1 MYEEHVGRSSPE
13 SEQKRCLWKPTDSCG
28 TAITFMSKSCHIIV
42 LKSLFYC
49 RFIVVSSLMMI
60 YTGSRGEGRS
70 WFPPFLI
77 SFTCLSLLGSFS
89 FLHQSVLFLTL
100 SSGWGPVW
108 CPVTEWFIRFFAS
121 THIWCG
127 NMDRLIKNRQQSQ
140 SESGMLLQQ
149 AVVL

>member
-1 MYEEHVGRSSPE
+1 MKEEAGSH
-13 SEQKRCLWKPTDSCG
+13 L
-28 TAITFMSKSCHIIV
+28 
-42 LKSLFYC
+42 
-49 RFIVVSSLMMI
+49 SSLV
-60 YTGSRGEGRS
+60 SR
-70 WFPPFLI
+70 
-77 SFTCLSLLGSFS
+77 LSLLGSFS
-89 FLHQSVLFLTL
+89 FLHQSVLFPTL

-108 CPVTEWFIRFFAS
+108 CPVTEWFMSFFAS